1 MEGKY
6 PIIVDGAPL
15 GALEVKKNGARTQ
28 FAARCRMVEGLLRIS
43 VYGEGKEGYLGVM
56 APESGELTLTRTLS
70 PLDMRAFPG
79 RIEGVGRAGQGR
91 TAVPAFAEKN
101 ASPAPQSPTNASPAP
116 QPPTNASPAPQP
128 PADASPA
135 PQPPTDASPAPQ
147 PPTDASPAPQP
158 PTDASPAPQP
168 PTDASPAPQPP
179 ADVSPAPQ
187 PPADTSPAPQPPQG
201 PCESVPPCEPEPPC
215 QPCDTFWYA
224 SPDGALVSFDGEK
237 SYVALPPGDR
247 RIPTDRSGEPRII
260 EGREYLV
267 FVSKNGRISL

>member
-6 PIIVDGAPL
+6 RIIVNGAPL

-147 PPTDASPAPQP
+147 PP
-158 PTDASPAPQP
+158 
-168 PTDASPAPQPP
+168 

>member
-6 PIIVDGAPL
+6 PIIIDGATL
-15 GALEVKKNGARTQ
+15 GSLEVKKCGARTA

-79 RIEGVGRAGQGR
+79 RIESVGRAGKGR
-91 TAVPAFAEKN
+91 SAVPAFA
-101 ASPAPQSPTNASPAP
+101 PQDTSPAP
-116 QPPTNASPAPQP
+116 QPPTDTSPAPQP
-128 PADASPA
+128 PTDTSPA
-135 PQPPTDASPAPQ
+135 PQPPTDTSPAPQPPTDMSPAPQPPTDTLPAPQQPTDASPAPQ
-147 PPTDASPAPQP
+147 PPQEPCEPQP
-158 PTDASPAPQP
+158 P
-168 PTDASPAPQPP
+168 
-179 ADVSPAPQ
+179 
-187 PPADTSPAPQPPQG
+187 
-201 PCESVPPCEPEPPC
+201 CEQEPPC
-215 QPCDTFWYA
+215 GSCDTFWYA

-247 RIPTDRSGEPRII
+247 RIPTDRSGEPRTI